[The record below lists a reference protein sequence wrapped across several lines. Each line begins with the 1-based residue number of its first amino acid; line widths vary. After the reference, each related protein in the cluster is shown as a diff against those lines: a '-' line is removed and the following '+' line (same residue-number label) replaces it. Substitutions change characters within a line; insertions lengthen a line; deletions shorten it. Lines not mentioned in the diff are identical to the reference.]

1 MSTKSVS
8 VLGSTG
14 SIGAQTLQIAAE
26 FPEQFKVVALSA
38 GRNLDLLEQQVRRHR
53 PQAVALAA
61 AELLPSLRQR
71 LSDLQPQPEL
81 LAGGG
86 GGGGGGGRHGGQGA
100 PLATRQYNQP
110 SASLV
115 VLL

>member
-14 SIGAQTLQIAAE
+14 SIGTQTLQIAAE
-26 FPEQFKVVALSA
+26 FPEQFRVVALSA

-61 AELLPSLRQR
+61 AELLPNLRRR
-71 LSDLQPQPEL
+71 LADLRPQPEL
-81 LAGGG
+81 LAGAEGG
-86 GGGGGGGRHGGQGA
+86 GGSGGVARSPACGDGDCGLCRTAAHHGGH
-100 PLATRQYNQP
+100 
-110 SASLV
+110 
-115 VLL
+115 